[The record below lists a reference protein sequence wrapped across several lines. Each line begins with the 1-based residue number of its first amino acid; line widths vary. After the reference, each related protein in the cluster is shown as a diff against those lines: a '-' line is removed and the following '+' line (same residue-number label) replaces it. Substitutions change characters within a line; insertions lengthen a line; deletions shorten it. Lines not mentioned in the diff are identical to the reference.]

1 VLFPRPQSFTA
12 SKGQAIIGAGEPLAE
27 IRPFRGLRYQ
37 VSYVRDLATVISP
50 PYDIISPQEQRDL
63 YTRSPY
69 NVVRLEYGVE
79 RPSDSDTD
87 NRYTRAAEDLRRW
100 AAEGILAYDE
110 RPALYVY
117 DQEFRQRGTLYRRRC
132 LLTRVRLEEWAAG
145 VVRPHEST
153 MAQPKEDR
161 LNLLR
166 TTRANLSPVLALY
179 RDQDQRI
186 AQTLDEALAGKAP
199 AAVAKLGDD
208 RHTLRVIDDE
218 AALGRLAG
226 LFESLP
232 LYVADGHHRYETALS
247 YRKERREAR
256 PTWTGDE
263 PENFALLGLTAET
276 DPGLL
281 VLPIHRLV
289 QLPQMDEDPL
299 QTLAQHAAVERVDG
313 GTDDPDAALERL
325 LSVMGERGRSAST
338 FGLSLSGDDRLFLVT
353 VDDAADL
360 VHRLCP
366 DCPTEWRNLDVAVL
380 HFALLGMVLRVNPDP
395 IEEGGTVATVDDA
408 REAYQAV
415 REGRYSAAF
424 LLNAVPIAQ
433 VLAIADAGRRMPRK
447 STFFH
452 PKLATGLV
460 INTLDR

>member
-1 VLFPRPQSFTA
+1 
-12 SKGQAIIGAGEPLAE
+12 LAE
-27 IRPFRGLRYQ
+27 IRPFLGLRYQ
-37 VSYVRDLATVISP
+37 VSYVRDLAVVISP
-50 PYDIISPQEQRDL
+50 PYDIISPQEQRAL

-100 AAEGILAYDE
+100 TAEGILAHDQ

-117 DQEFRQRGTLYRRRC
+117 DQEFRHRGALHRRRC
-132 LLTRVRLEEWAAG
+132 LLARVRLEEWAAG

-153 MAQPKEDR
+153 MARPKEDR

-166 TTRANLSPVLALY
+166 ATRANLSPVLALY

-199 AAVAKLGDD
+199 AGVAKLGDD
-208 RHTLRVIDDE
+208 RHTLSVIDDE
-218 AALGRLAG
+218 GALARLTG

-232 LYVADGHHRYETALS
+232 FYVADGHHRYETALN
-247 YRKERREAR
+247 YRKEQREAR

-263 PENFALLGLTAET
+263 SENFALLGLTADT

-299 QTLAQHAAVERVDG
+299 QTLARYAAVERVDG
-313 GTDDPDAALERL
+313 GPEEPDAALERL
-325 LSVMGERGRSAST
+325 LSVMAERGRSTSA
-338 FGLSLSGDDRLFLVT
+338 FGLSLPGDDRLFLVT
-353 VDDAADL
+353 VDDAAGL

-395 IEEGGTVATVDDA
+395 IEEGGSVATIEDA
-408 REAYQAV
+408 REAYRAV
-415 REGRYSAAF
+415 RDGRYSAAF
-424 LLNAVPIAQ
+424 LLNPVPVAQ